1 MGGSRMRQ
9 MIFKMERPN
18 LVKVGDVVE
27 VSEGE
32 LPSSWYYT
40 IEPAVAMS
48 ANIPLFERL
57 KSKSGKVIDVR
68 QELVG
73 SYVTVEF
80 DEDID

>member
-1 MGGSRMRQ
+1 MRE
-9 MIFKMERPN
+9 MVFKMERAN
-18 LVKVGDVVE
+18 LVKIGDIVE

-57 KSKSGKVIDVR
+57 KSNKGKVIDIKE
-68 QELVG
+68 ELVG

-80 DEDID
+80 DE

>member
-1 MGGSRMRQ
+1 MRK
-9 MIFKMERPN
+9 MVFKMERPN
-18 LVKVGDVVE
+18 LVKVGDIVE

-57 KSKSGKVIDVR
+57 KSKSGTVTDIR
-68 QELVG
+68 EELVG
-73 SYVTVEF
+73 AYVTVEF
-80 DEDID
+80 DEDI

>member
-1 MGGSRMRQ
+1 MRE

-18 LVKVGDVVE
+18 LVKVGDIVE
-27 VSEGE
+27 VTEGE

-57 KSKSGKVIDVR
+57 KSKSGKVIDIKE
-68 QELVG
+68 ELVG
-73 SYVTVEF
+73 AYVTVEF
-80 DEDID
+80 DED

>member
-1 MGGSRMRQ
+1 MRQ
-9 MIFKMERPN
+9 MVFKMERAN
-18 LVKVGDVVE
+18 LVKVGDIIE

-57 KSKSGKVIDVR
+57 KSNTGKVVDIKEEMVA
-68 QELVG
+68 

-80 DEDID
+80 DE

>member
-1 MGGSRMRQ
+1 MRE
-9 MIFKMERPN
+9 MVFKMERAN
-18 LVKVGDVVE
+18 LVKVGDIVE

-57 KSKSGKVIDVR
+57 KSNTGKVIDIKE
-68 QELVG
+68 ELVG

-80 DEDID
+80 DE

>member
-1 MGGSRMRQ
+1 MRE
-9 MIFKMERPN
+9 MVFKMERAN
-18 LVKVGDVVE
+18 LVKIGDIVE

-57 KSKSGKVIDVR
+57 KSNTGKVIDIKE
-68 QELVG
+68 ELVG

-80 DEDID
+80 DE

>member
-1 MGGSRMRQ
+1 MRK
-9 MIFKMERPN
+9 MVFKMERPN
-18 LVKVGDVVE
+18 LVKVGDIVE

-57 KSKSGKVIDVR
+57 KSNKGKVIDIK

-73 SYVTVEF
+73 AYVTVEF
-80 DEDID
+80 DED

>member
-1 MGGSRMRQ
+1 MRQ
-9 MIFKMERPN
+9 MVFKMERPN
-18 LVKVGDVVE
+18 LVKVGDIVE

-57 KSKSGKVIDVR
+57 KSKTGKVIDIR

-73 SYVTVEF
+73 AYVTVEF
-80 DEDID
+80 DED

>member
-1 MGGSRMRQ
+1 MREI
-9 MIFKMERPN
+9 IFKMERPN
-18 LVKVGDVVE
+18 LVKVGDIVE

-48 ANIPLFERL
+48 PNIALFERL
-57 KSKSGKVIDVR
+57 KSKTGKVTNIR
-68 QELVG
+68 EELVG

-80 DEDID
+80 DE

>member
-1 MGGSRMRQ
+1 MRE
-9 MIFKMERPN
+9 MVFKMERPN
-18 LVKVGDVVE
+18 LVKVGDIVE

-57 KSKSGKVIDVR
+57 KSKSGKVTKIR
-68 QELVG
+68 EELVG
-73 SYVTVEF
+73 AYVTVEF
-80 DEDID
+80 DE

>member
-1 MGGSRMRQ
+1 MRE
-9 MIFKMERPN
+9 MVFKMERAN
-18 LVKVGDVVE
+18 LVKIGDIVE

-57 KSKSGKVIDVR
+57 KSNTGKVIDIK
-68 QELVG
+68 EEMVG

-80 DEDID
+80 DED

>member
-1 MGGSRMRQ
+1 MRE

-18 LVKVGDVVE
+18 LVKVGDIVE
-27 VSEGE
+27 VTEGE
-32 LPSSWYYT
+32 LPYSWYYT

-57 KSKSGKVIDVR
+57 KSKSGKVVNIKE
-68 QELVG
+68 ELVG

-80 DEDID
+80 DED

>member
-1 MGGSRMRQ
+1 MRQ
-9 MIFKMERPN
+9 MVFKMERPN
-18 LVKVGDVVE
+18 LVKVGDIVE

-57 KSKSGKVIDVR
+57 KSRNGKVIDIKE
-68 QELVG
+68 ELVG
-73 SYVTVEF
+73 AYVTVEF
-80 DEDID
+80 DEN